1 MTKTIKLAEYGVESS
16 KVTMRISDRG
26 GGDVLCHPC
35 RESVCGVLG
44 IPSQSHA
51 SDTPHSRAPAPS
63 EPPPNHR
70 PRPEYPNGQSG
81 AAIAISARAHCCTG
95 VHGTPTRHPTGPAPT
110 AVLHGRRNCPRCPFA
125 PYLPYVAK
133 RVLCM
138 VAHACVGGD
147 DTRDGYG
154 LVWGM
159 MGDDR
164 VPMRTFFRRARR
176 RNVELVG
183 QFTSFST
190 KDPAIHERLGCGWGY

>member
-1 MTKTIKLAEYGVESS
+1 MCYATCADSLCVVCWACPASLMPQAPHTPALLHPQNRPQTTS
-16 KVTMRISDRG
+16 RG
-26 GGDVLCHPC
+26 
-35 RESVCGVLG
+35 
-44 IPSQSHA
+44 
-51 SDTPHSRAPAPS
+51 
-63 EPPPNHR
+63 
-70 PRPEYPNGQSG
+70 PNGQSG
-81 AAIAISARAHCCTG
+81 AAIAAITPYALAHCCSGGRVTQACR
-95 VHGTPTRHPTGPAPT
+95 PIGPAP
-110 AVLHGRRNCPRCPFA
+110 AAALHGRRSCPRCPFA

-164 VPMRTFFRRARR
+164 VPMRTFCRRARR

-190 KDPAIHERLGCGWGY
+190 KDPAIHERLGCGWGYWWGTCGHT